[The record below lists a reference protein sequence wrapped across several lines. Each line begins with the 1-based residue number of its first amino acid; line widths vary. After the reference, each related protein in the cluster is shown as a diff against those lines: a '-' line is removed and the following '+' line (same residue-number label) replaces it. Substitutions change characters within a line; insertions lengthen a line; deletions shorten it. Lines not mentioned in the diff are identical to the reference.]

1 MLTYIKRHQIVKR
14 CLILVL
20 RGILRAFYI
29 FPVKKNRILF
39 SSYEG
44 GQYACSPKY
53 IFEVLYRELG
63 ASCEYVWGIN
73 DKSLIPNS
81 YRVIYTKYLS
91 IKFIFYSLTAKI
103 IINNLGIEPILP
115 KRKSQ
120 IFINTWHGGG
130 GYKKGKP
137 NKKYLRELR
146 SMMTNYVISS
156 CSKFSE
162 IVSLGSFLDIDK
174 NKVLP
179 IGMPRNDIFF
189 QEQRH
194 TEIRNRICQM
204 YGIDKKQ
211 MLVLYA
217 PTCRGTHHEM
227 KGFSGI
233 ICRNDVCDAVKER
246 FGKEAVFLYR
256 AHQETSIAISGG
268 IDVSNYFDMQELL
281 VATDIL
287 ITDYSSSIWDFSF
300 TYRPGFLYTPD
311 LEEYESSTNFY
322 TPISQWQYP
331 YALTMEELCANIRNY
346 DETVAIE
353 RIKAHH
359 ALLGS
364 YEKGTA
370 TEQVCTVIKQYLP

>member
-1 MLTYIKRHQIVKR
+1 MRI
-14 CLILVL
+14 
-20 RGILRAFYI
+20 FYI

-39 SSYEG
+39 STSAG
-44 GQYACSPKY
+44 IRYACNPKY
-53 IFEVLYRELG
+53 IFEVLYSELG
-63 ASCEYVWGIN
+63 ASCEYVWVIN
-73 DKSLIPNS
+73 DKSLIPKS
-81 YRVIYTKYLS
+81 YRVICTKYLS
-91 IKFIFYSLTAKI
+91 IKFIFYSLTARI

-137 NKKYLRELR
+137 NEEYLRRLR
-146 SMMTNYVISS
+146 SKMTNYVISS
-156 CSKFSE
+156 CRKFSE
-162 IVSLGSFLDIDK
+162 IASSWSFLDIDK
-174 NKVLP
+174 SKVLP

-189 QEQRH
+189 QKQRH
-194 TEIRNRICQM
+194 DEIRNRIYQM
-204 YGIDKKQ
+204 YGIDKNQ
-211 MLVLYA
+211 ILVLYA
-217 PTCRGTHHEM
+217 PTYRGTHHEM

-233 ICRNDVCDAVKER
+233 ICRNDVCNAVKER

-268 IDVSNYFDMQELL
+268 IDVSDYSDMQELL

-322 TPISQWQYP
+322 TPINQWQYP
-331 YALTMEELCANIRNY
+331 YALTMADLCANIRNY
-346 DETVAIE
+346 DETAAIE

-364 YEKGTA
+364 YEKGIA
-370 TEQVCTVIKQYLP
+370 TEQVCAVIKQYLQ